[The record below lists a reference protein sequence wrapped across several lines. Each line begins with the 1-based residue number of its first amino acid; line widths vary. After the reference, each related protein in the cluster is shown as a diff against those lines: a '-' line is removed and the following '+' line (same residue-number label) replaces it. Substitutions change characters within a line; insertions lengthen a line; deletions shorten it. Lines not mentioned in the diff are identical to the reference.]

1 MLKQDAM
8 TPLYVQLMDT
18 VEKDIKSGRYKPGDK
33 IMTESEMAKTYGVS
47 LITVR
52 KAIGSLMEKGLVVRK
67 QGKGVWGVAS
77 CNRHRGL
84 HRQNIAHHD
93 RTASE
98 GNDKRLR
105 QGDRIEEHRRDRNGN
120 PSAAG
125 DSEYQKVQR
134 EHPYNVEHR
143 VLRKYRRKVSG
154 HELEHDIGE
163 HRR

>member
-67 QGKGVWGVAS
+67 GNLRNKAKVFQKYQTS
-77 CNRHRGL
+77 
-84 HRQNIAHHD
+84 
-93 RTASE
+93 SE
-98 GNDKRLR
+98 L
-105 QGDRIEEHRRDRNGN
+105 QRD
-120 PSAAG
+120 
-125 DSEYQKVQR
+125 V
-134 EHPYNVEHR
+134 
-143 VLRKYRRKVSG
+143 
-154 HELEHDIGE
+154 
-163 HRR
+163 